1 MTLFLFFK
9 ARIIVTKIRDQA
21 KITRN
26 GAGHNDTGAET
37 FFAITN
43 HGART
48 YFEIKNKGAETFSL
62 CENNGAGTFFV
73 LKFRKLYT
81 FRK

>member
-1 MTLFLFFK
+1 METL
-9 ARIIVTKIRDQA
+9 RDRA

-48 YFEIKNKGAETFSL
+48 YFEIENKGAKTFSGY
-62 CENNGAGTFFV
+62 ENNGADTFFV

>member
-1 MTLFLFFK
+1 MTHGIKRF
-9 ARIIVTKIRDQA
+9 RDWA

-48 YFEIKNKGAETFSL
+48 YFEIKDKGAETFSL
-62 CENNGAGTFFV
+62 CENNGAGTFFCTEV
-73 LKFRKLYT
+73 SQIIYFS
-81 FRK
+81 